1 MTSERPATLSMY
13 VCCKDPAAA
22 TEWLCRA
29 IGFEKVIEF
38 ADEQGGIAHAELRLG
53 DAVIMIQ
60 TDHEGYDVPR
70 AINGATGRGP
80 IITLASDEAVGAMH
94 ETAVAAGGTSLI
106 APEETARGDLHC
118 EILDPDGFQWSFGT
132 CQPGTVSC

>member
-1 MTSERPATLSMY
+1 MTSERPATLPMY
-13 VCCKDPAAA
+13 VCYKDPAAA
-22 TEWLCRA
+22 IEWLCRA
-29 IGFEKVIEF
+29 IGFEKVMEF
-38 ADEQGGIAHAELRLG
+38 PDEQGGIAHAELRLG
-53 DAVIMIQ
+53 DTVIMIQ

-106 APEETARGDLHC
+106 APEETAWGDLHC

-132 CQPGTVSC
+132 CQPGTVSW